1 MEANHFT
8 NFVNL
13 FQLSEMTVDL
23 SEERSNAN
31 ITNERLDVEMNERIK
46 LTRELEEQQDK
57 NRDLQNFTEK
67 LELDLIAANSNPN
80 E

>member
-1 MEANHFT
+1 M
-8 NFVNL
+8 

-31 ITNERLDVEMNERIK
+31 ITNERLDAEMNERIK
-46 LTRELEEQQDK
+46 LTREVEEQQEK
-57 NRDLQNFTEK
+57 NRELQNFTEK

>member
-1 MEANHFT
+1 
-8 NFVNL
+8 
-13 FQLSEMTVDL
+13 MTVDL

-46 LTRELEEQQDK
+46 LTRELEEQQEK
-57 NRDLQNFTEK
+57 NREMQNFSEK

>member
-1 MEANHFT
+1 M
-8 NFVNL
+8 
-13 FQLSEMTVDL
+13 

-31 ITNERLDVEMNERIK
+31 ITNERLDAEMNERIK
-46 LTRELEEQQDK
+46 LTRDLEQQQEK
-57 NRDLQNFTEK
+57 NQELQNFTEK

>member
-1 MEANHFT
+1 
-8 NFVNL
+8 
-13 FQLSEMTVDL
+13 MTVDL

-31 ITNERLDVEMNERIK
+31 IANERLDAEMSERIK
-46 LTRELEEQQDK
+46 LTRELEEQQEK
-57 NRDLQNFTEK
+57 NREMQNFTEK

>member
-1 MEANHFT
+1 
-8 NFVNL
+8 
-13 FQLSEMTVDL
+13 MTVDL

-31 ITNERLDVEMNERIK
+31 IASERLDAETNERIK
-46 LTRELEEQQDK
+46 LTREVEEQQEK
-57 NRDLQNFTEK
+57 NRELQNFTEK

>member
-1 MEANHFT
+1 
-8 NFVNL
+8 
-13 FQLSEMTVDL
+13 MTVDL

-46 LTRELEEQQDK
+46 LTRELEEQQEK

>member
-1 MEANHFT
+1 
-8 NFVNL
+8 
-13 FQLSEMTVDL
+13 MTVDL

-31 ITNERLDVEMNERIK
+31 IANERLDAEMSERIK
-46 LTRELEEQQDK
+46 LTRDLEEQQEK
-57 NRDLQNFTEK
+57 NREMQNFSEK

>member
-1 MEANHFT
+1 
-8 NFVNL
+8 
-13 FQLSEMTVDL
+13 MTVDL
-23 SEERSNAN
+23 SEERANAN

-46 LTRELEEQQDK
+46 LTRELEEQQEK
-57 NRDLQNFTEK
+57 NREMQNFSEK

>member
-1 MEANHFT
+1 
-8 NFVNL
+8 
-13 FQLSEMTVDL
+13 MTVDL

-46 LTRELEEQQDK
+46 LTRDLEEQQEK
-57 NRDLQNFTEK
+57 NRDLQNFSEK

>member
-1 MEANHFT
+1 
-8 NFVNL
+8 
-13 FQLSEMTVDL
+13 MTVDL

-31 ITNERLDVEMNERIK
+31 ITNERLDAEMNERIK